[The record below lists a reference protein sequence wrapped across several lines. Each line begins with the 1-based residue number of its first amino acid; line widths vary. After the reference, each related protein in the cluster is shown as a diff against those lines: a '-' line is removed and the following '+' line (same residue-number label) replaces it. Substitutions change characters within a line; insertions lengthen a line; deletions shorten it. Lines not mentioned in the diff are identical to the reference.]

1 MAIWRHAHTQF
12 KTTSACTHPVQDC
25 RTRHL
30 HAHTLSNPIDIFMH
44 TPSSRQSNPTSAC
57 MHPVQDFRTQ
67 HLNAHTQF
75 KTIEPDICMHTPSS
89 RLSNPTSACTH
100 PVQDCRTRHL
110 HAHTLSNL
118 TYHTMSYHRQQS
130 HYVYNKREGMY
141 AWVLH
146 TCMTVRAAG
155 PRGKV

>member
-1 MAIWRHAHTQF
+1 MHTPSSRQHLHAHTQF
-12 KTTSACTHPVQDC
+12 KTVEP
-25 RTRHL
+25 
-30 HAHTLSNPIDIFMH
+30 DI
-44 TPSSRQSNPTSAC
+44 C
-57 MHPVQDFRTQ
+57 M
-67 HLNAHTQF
+67 HTQF
-75 KTIEPDICMHTPSS
+75 KTVEPDICMHTPCQTRSTSSCTHPVQDSRTRHLHACTLFKTFEPNILMHTLSS

-110 HAHTLSNL
+110 HAHTLSNP